1 MSWIRRIKRGNKYYL
16 YEVTSILENGKVKQK
31 LIKYLGVE
39 GDEYKVPK
47 PKSKRVITDDI
58 YPGRSLRAGD
68 VTLLW
73 KIAEH
78 LDIVNTL
85 DRIVMGVE
93 NVKGPTPGK
102 YLTVWA
108 INRILDP
115 ESATQLESWVRTT
128 TLPILAGMEPTDFT
142 KDAFL
147 RSLDSICSESKRIQ
161 HIITHIPAI
170 EDQLYQKWRT
180 IHPLPIQTPETI
192 AFDLTAIPTFG
203 KTCTLAEPGHKSRE
217 THQLQINLSVVTSKF
232 DSYPIAHF
240 IHPGS
245 FHSITTI
252 PHLLNRLKELELT
265 PGTIVWDRG
274 YTTADQIHQVE
285 KEGWKIICGVPQR
298 TNEIKKIISEIDP
311 PFEPDFLVPSKCMN
325 ICAVKVARS
334 IFNTKGSV
342 VVYKNV
348 DHQKN
353 AIRQRVIELAELQ
366 RGLVEMQK
374 SCSSKK
380 AENLK
385 EAVDSLLNGNQKF
398 FNVVINYD
406 GNLPQLTWE
415 LDRDELAN
423 AELRDGKYLLY
434 ASDPELTATEI
445 VQAYFE
451 REFIEDVFHD
461 LKSFEEVAPVRH
473 RLETR
478 VLGIMFVCSLAL
490 RLKVGLRTMMTC
502 VKSGKKWSPETLL
515 KKLQRVEQVDIHIG
529 DDMKVRFVNLQQKT
543 NEALVDIGMSHLFEN
558 KTCTT

>member
-1 MSWIRRIKRGNKYYL
+1 MSWIRRIKRGHKYYL
-16 YEVTSILENGKVKQK
+16 YEVTSILEDGKVKQK
-31 LIKYLGVE
+31 LIQYLGVE

-47 PKSKRVITDDI
+47 PKSKRVIEDDI
-58 YPGRSLRAGD
+58 YPERSLRAGD

-73 KIAEH
+73 KIAEA
-78 LDIVNTL
+78 LDIVNII
-85 DRIVMGVE
+85 DRVAMGVE
-93 NVKGPTPGK
+93 DVKGPSPGK
-102 YLTVWA
+102 YITTWA

-115 ESATQLESWVRTT
+115 ESATQLEPWVSST
-128 TLPILAGMEPTDFT
+128 TLPALAGMEPADFT

-161 HIITHIPAI
+161 HIKTDIPTI

-180 IHPLPIQTPETI
+180 IHPLPIQTTETI

-240 IHPGS
+240 VHPGS

-252 PHLLNRLKELELT
+252 PHLLIRLKELELA

-274 YTTADQIHQVE
+274 YTSQDQVRQVE
-285 KEGWKIICGVPQR
+285 EDHWKIICGVPQR
-298 TNEIKKIISEIDP
+298 KNEVKQIISEIDP

-325 ICAVKVARS
+325 ICSVKVDRP

-342 VVYKNV
+342 VVYKNI

-353 AIRQRVIELAELQ
+353 DIRHRVVELAELQ
-366 RGLVEMQK
+366 TGLVKMQK
-374 SCSSKK
+374 SCYAKK
-380 AENLK
+380 PEDLK
-385 EAVDSLLNGNQKF
+385 KDVDSLLTGNQKF
-398 FNVVINYD
+398 FKVDISSD
-406 GNLPQLTWE
+406 GNLTQLTWE

-423 AELRDGKYLLY
+423 AERRDGKYLLY

-445 VQAYFE
+445 VQTYFE
-451 REFIEDVFHD
+451 RAFIEDVFCD
-461 LKSFEEVAPVRH
+461 LKSFEEIAPIRH

-478 VLGIMFVCSLAL
+478 VLGIMFVCTLAL
-490 RLKVGLRTMMTC
+490 RLKVALRTMMTN
-502 VKSGKKWSPETLL
+502 VKSEKKYSTETLL
-515 KKLQRVEQVDIHIG
+515 KKLQRIEQVDFHIG
-529 DDMKVRFVNLQQKT
+529 DDVKVRFVNLQQKT
-543 NEALVDIGMSHLFEN
+543 RDVLDDIGMPHLFEN

>member
-1 MSWIRRIKRGNKYYL
+1 MSWIRRIKRGHKYYL
-16 YEVTSILENGKVKQK
+16 YEVTSILEDGKVKQK
-31 LIKYLGVE
+31 LIQYLGVE

-47 PKSKRVITDDI
+47 PKSKRVIEDDI
-58 YPGRSLRAGD
+58 YPERSLRAGD

-73 KIAEH
+73 KIAEA
-78 LDIVNTL
+78 LDIVNII
-85 DRIVMGVE
+85 DRVAMGVE
-93 NVKGPTPGK
+93 DVKGPSPGK
-102 YLTVWA
+102 YITTWA

-115 ESATQLESWVRTT
+115 ESATQLEPWVSST
-128 TLPILAGMEPTDFT
+128 TLPALAGMEPADFT

-161 HIITHIPAI
+161 HIKTHIPTI

-180 IHPLPIQTPETI
+180 IHPLPIQTTETI

-240 IHPGS
+240 VHPGS

-252 PHLLNRLKELELT
+252 PHLLIRLKELELA

-274 YTTADQIHQVE
+274 YTSQDQVRQVE
-285 KEGWKIICGVPQR
+285 EDHWKIICGVPQR
-298 TNEIKKIISEIDP
+298 KNEVKQIISEIDP

-325 ICAVKVARS
+325 ICSVKVDRP

-342 VVYKNV
+342 VVYKNI

-353 AIRQRVIELAELQ
+353 DIRHRVVELAELQ
-366 RGLVEMQK
+366 TGLVKMQK
-374 SCSSKK
+374 SCYAKK
-380 AENLK
+380 PEDLK
-385 EAVDSLLNGNQKF
+385 KDVDSLLTGNQKF
-398 FNVVINYD
+398 FKVDISSD
-406 GNLPQLTWE
+406 GNLTQLTWE

-423 AELRDGKYLLY
+423 AERRDGKYLLY

-445 VQAYFE
+445 VQTYFE
-451 REFIEDVFHD
+451 RAFIEDVFCD
-461 LKSFEEVAPVRH
+461 LKSFEEIAPIRH

-478 VLGIMFVCSLAL
+478 VLGIMFVCTLAL
-490 RLKVGLRTMMTC
+490 RLKVALRTMMTN
-502 VKSGKKWSPETLL
+502 VKSEKKYSTETLL
-515 KKLQRVEQVDIHIG
+515 KKLQRIEQVDFHIG
-529 DDMKVRFVNLQQKT
+529 DDVKVRFVNLQQKT
-543 NEALVDIGMSHLFEN
+543 RDVLDDIGMPHLFEN

>member
-1 MSWIRRIKRGNKYYL
+1 MSWIRRIKRGNQYYL
-16 YEVTSILENGKVKQK
+16 YEVTSVLENGKVKQK
-31 LIKYLGVE
+31 LIQYLGVE
-39 GDEYKVPK
+39 GDEYKIPK
-47 PKSKRVITDDI
+47 PKSKRIIPEKI
-58 YPGRSLRAGD
+58 YPERSLRAGD

-73 KIAEH
+73 KIAEA
-78 LDIVNTL
+78 LDIINTL
-85 DRIVMGVE
+85 DRVVMGVE
-93 NVKGPTPGK
+93 DVKGPSPGK
-102 YLTVWA
+102 YLTIWA

-115 ESATQLESWVRTT
+115 ESATQLEPWVRTT
-128 TLPILAGMEPTDFT
+128 TLPILAAMEPSDFT

-161 HIITHIPAI
+161 HIKTHIPTI

-180 IHPLPIQTPETI
+180 IHPLPIQTTETI

-203 KTCTLAEPGHKSRE
+203 RTCTLAEPGHKSRE

-252 PHLLNRLKELELT
+252 PHLLIRLKELELA

-274 YTTADQIHQVE
+274 YTSQDQVHLVE
-285 KEGWKIICGVPQR
+285 EDNWKIICGVPQR
-298 TNEIKKIISEIDP
+298 KNEIKKIISEIDP

-325 ICAVKVARS
+325 ICSVKVDRS

-342 VVYKNV
+342 VVYKNI

-353 AIRQRVIELAELQ
+353 DIRHRVVELAELQ
-366 RGLVEMQK
+366 KGLVEMQK
-374 SCSSKK
+374 SCSAKK
-380 AENLK
+380 PEDIK
-385 EAVDSLLNGNQKF
+385 KDVDSLLTGNQKF
-398 FNVVINYD
+398 FKVAISYE
-406 GNLPQLTWE
+406 GNLTQLTWE

-423 AELRDGKYLLY
+423 AEQRDGKYLLY

-451 REFIEDVFHD
+451 RAFIEDVFYD
-461 LKSFEEVAPVRH
+461 LKSFEEIAPIRH

-478 VLGIMFVCSLAL
+478 VLGIMFVCTLAL
-490 RLKVGLRTMMTC
+490 RLKVALRTMMTR
-502 VKSGKKWSPETLL
+502 VKSEKKYSTETLL
-515 KKLQRVEQVDIHIG
+515 KKLQRVEQVDFHIG
-529 DDMKVRFVNLQQKT
+529 DDVDVRFVNLQQKT
-543 NEALVDIGMSHLFEN
+543 NEVLDDIGMSHLFER